1 MPKDREV
8 PVRKFSTLIE
18 DVEVTVFL
26 KNPAVGTGYGV
37 EETRVC
43 IHSQTSALTPVQ
55 ARRIYDALSY
65 CLRKA
70 RLERENAKT
79 DPPLGGE

>member
-1 MPKDREV
+1 MPIVREV
-8 PVRKFSTLIE
+8 PVRKFSARIE

-26 KNPAVGTGYGV
+26 KDPAVGAGYEV

-43 IHSQTSALTPVQ
+43 IRDQTGALTPVQ
-55 ARRIYDALSY
+55 ARRIYDALSC

-70 RLERENAKT
+70 RNVKT
-79 DPPLGGE
+79 SPPLEGE